1 MNSKRI
7 DISVG
12 AALSVFS
19 TAVFLYANQY
29 KGKGVSEYGPNVFPQ
44 AMAILLFITS
54 ILLMV
59 NAVRGNSQT
68 DLEGIHLTGLI
79 RSGITVGISIIYLI
93 LMQFLGFFLSTVIF
107 LYVMMTYLGQKGQLK
122 RIISTLAVSVVIYA
136 IFNNFLK
143 IPMPEGLFQRLF

>member
-29 KGKGVSEYGPNVFPQ
+29 KGKGVSEYGPNFFPQ
-44 AMAILLFITS
+44 LMASLLFITS
-54 ILLMV
+54 ILLIV
-59 NAVRGNSQT
+59 NAFRGKSQT
-68 DLEGIHLTGLI
+68 DLEGIHLSGLI
-79 RSGITVGISIIYLI
+79 RSGASVVISIIYLI
-93 LMQFLGFFLSTVIF
+93 IMQFLGFFTATLIF

-143 IPMPEGLFQRLF
+143 IPMPMGILQRLL

>member
-29 KGKGVSEYGPNVFPQ
+29 KGKGVSEYGPNFFPQ
-44 AMAILLFITS
+44 LMAFLLFVTS
-54 ILLMV
+54 ILLIV
-59 NAVRGNSQT
+59 NALRGKSQT
-68 DLEGIHLTGLI
+68 DLEGIHMSGLI
-79 RSGITVGISIIYLI
+79 RSGISVVISIIYLI
-93 LMQFLGFFLSTVIF
+93 IMQFLGFFTATVIF
-107 LYVMMTYLGQKGQLK
+107 LYVMMTFLGQKGQVK
-122 RIISTLAVSVVIYA
+122 RIISTLAVSAVIYA

-143 IPMPEGLFQRLF
+143 IPMPMGIVQRLF